1 MSYALAHILF
11 SIQARKGL
19 AMKPHL
25 LDRLLTIFLCSGLVL
40 SLWSLAMAYP
50 ALSQTAPTVF

>member
-1 MSYALAHILF
+1 
-11 SIQARKGL
+11 
-19 AMKPHL
+19 MKPHL